1 VRKVEARIT
10 HLAVLLAAASG
21 FVYGALLYFGETEDD
36 FGPVAHPWGP
46 TLQALHVVVVPLFV
60 FALGMLWQHHI
71 VHKLRSG
78 AKARRTTGLILLSQ
92 AIPMIATGY
101 LLQVAVDDV
110 WRDTWIW
117 AHVITSTLFSLVF
130 VVHLL
135 VRVGPVITP
144 NRT

>member
-1 VRKVEARIT
+1 VRKGEARIT
-10 HLAVLLAAASG
+10 HLSVLLAAASG
-21 FVYGALLYFGETEDD
+21 FVYGALLYCGETEDD

-46 TLQALHVVVVPLFV
+46 TLHTLHVVTVPLFV
-60 FALGMLWQHHI
+60 FAFGMLWQHHI

-78 AKARRTTGLILLSQ
+78 AKARRATGVILLSQ
-92 AIPMIATGY
+92 AIPMIVTGY
-101 LLQVAVDDV
+101 FLQVAVDDV

-135 VRVGPVITP
+135 MRVGPVIKP